1 VEESSAGPVLRRL
14 FDQAVSCGRRVRT
27 ETEIARG
34 AVSVSHM
41 AVELARQIFGKLQGK
56 SVLLLGAG
64 EMAEL
69 TARQMSKYGVSLIMV
84 ANRTFER
91 AEALATS
98 LGGQAVKYDDFP
110 ERMANADIVVSST
123 AAPHAVILPDAVR
136 AAAARRRGRPMFFI
150 DLAVPRDIDPGVGDL
165 DNVFLYNLDDLQ
177 VLVGENLEGRRM
189 ELEAVQDIIDEEV
202 ATFMRWTASLQ
213 TVPVL
218 HELQQR
224 FEAIREAEW
233 ERTERRLRNLS
244 PAERDAVEQMTRAMV
259 KKMLHEPWRYLRANS
274 GSVEAAAALQSLID
288 VFDLEA
294 SQPPALCESEPA
306 PLRPPVPAP
315 RRSAPG
321 TLEGA

>member
-1 VEESSAGPVLRRL
+1 
-14 FDQAVSCGRRVRT
+14 
-27 ETEIARG
+27 
-34 AVSVSHM
+34 
-41 AVELARQIFGKLQGK
+41 
-56 SVLLLGAG
+56 
-64 EMAEL
+64 
-69 TARQMSKYGVSLIMV
+69 
-84 ANRTFER
+84 
-91 AEALATS
+91 
-98 LGGQAVKYDDFP
+98 
-110 ERMANADIVVSST
+110 
-123 AAPHAVILPDAVR
+123 
-136 AAAARRRGRPMFFI
+136 
-150 DLAVPRDIDPGVGDL
+150 
-165 DNVFLYNLDDLQ
+165 
-177 VLVGENLEGRRM
+177 M

-294 SQPPALCESEPA
+294 SQPPPLCESEPA